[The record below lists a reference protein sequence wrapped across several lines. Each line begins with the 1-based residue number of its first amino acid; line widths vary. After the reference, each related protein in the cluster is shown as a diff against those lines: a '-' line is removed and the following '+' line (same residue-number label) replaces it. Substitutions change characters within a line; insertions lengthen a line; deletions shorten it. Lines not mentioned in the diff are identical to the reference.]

1 MTVKHVKKELKRK
14 SLNRMR
20 LRSGKIIQYR
30 IFKSVKMT
38 PPAGSQA
45 TTTVITARAGV
56 TPFAGREN
64 GVLKQSVECF
74 ISSID
79 SLIASKG
86 LTDPALILNEAK
98 SFFDFSKGD
107 LGAWSRSLSFARC
120 TTWDGLKT
128 ELRKIYGTYSE
139 VGLVRDLS
147 EILRLAD
154 RGGESMIT
162 NNARINDR
170 LIEFINKIRGSDWV
184 TGDTISLDNFQIL
197 LQLGLNLASLP
208 PALVNCFDEKLDNHS
223 TETSIMELIRKH
235 RGKLPNFDN
244 TIVDGKVKTKNRQ
257 DIESVNYVGPKT
269 YQGNNVHGPAITCN
283 NCKKKGHIARDC
295 NTHYCGR
302 HNTTGHSYRNCNSR
316 QPAEQGRHNPPNR
329 RQYNN
334 RSNFSQGTMGHWNNS
349 QNNGWRGHQ
358 GNSNNS
364 NNDQVQNHA
373 RSDNV
378 NNQRLESR
386 ARSPTPAPSR
396 NFQSETRT
404 KGNK

>member
-1 MTVKHVKKELKRK
+1 MA
-14 SLNRMR
+14 
-20 LRSGKIIQYR
+20 
-30 IFKSVKMT
+30 
-38 PPAGSQA
+38 PPTGASQA

-86 LTDPALILNEAK
+86 LTDPTLILNEAK

-120 TTWDGLKT
+120 STWSDLKL

-154 RGGESMIT
+154 RGGESMII

-184 TGDTISLDNFQIL
+184 TGDTISLEHFQIL

-208 PALVNCFDEKLDNHS
+208 PSLVNCFDEKLDNHS
-223 TETSIMELIRKH
+223 TETTIMELIKKH

-244 TIVDGKVKTKNRQ
+244 SIVDGKIKTKNKQ
-257 DIESVNYVGPKT
+257 EVESVNYVGPKT
-269 YQGNNVHGPAITCN
+269 YQGNNVHGSVPTCG
-283 NCKKKGHIARDC
+283 NCRKRGHIARDC

-302 HNTTGHSYRNCNSR
+302 HNTTGHSYKNCYSR
-316 QPAEQGRHNPPNR
+316 QPAEQGRYNPPTR
-329 RQYNN
+329 KQYSNK
-334 RSNFSQGTMGHWNNS
+334 SNFSQGNIGHW
-349 QNNGWRGHQ
+349 NNGWRGHQ
-358 GNSNNS
+358 NTNSNN
-364 NNDQVQNHA
+364 NDQGQNHV

-378 NNQRLESR
+378 NNQRHEGR
-386 ARSPTPAPSR
+386 ARSPTPASSR
-396 NFQSETRT
+396 NFQSEQRS
-404 KGNK
+404 KNSK